1 MKEDPV
7 YQVWHLAPDVCI
19 VNDASKNAGS
29 HWLLC
34 DPYLL
39 GILHA
44 LCPVPKPS
52 SVMPFALGAWLVSR
66 SYFPGS
72 LAFSFQ
78 VGSAQEISGQQ
89 VRGVRVFI
97 TLSPSLLNYAPKSDW
112 GYSLATPYKKALFL
126 ASMFLPSDSF
136 GVARASLLKWGV
148 WLLFLMFNCRQF
160 LSLTS
165 PSALCA
171 LYLDKLVRTPVC
183 SLLSALAA
191 YSNPARLCPCLG
203 ILTPA
208 LPLNHNQNTS

>member
-1 MKEDPV
+1 MQDLTGFYVIPICWVSSMRSALSPNHLLWCPLPQEPDSSPDHIS
-7 YQVWHLAPDVCI
+7 QVLLPS
-19 VNDASKNAGS
+19 ASRWVLLRRSAGS
-29 HWLLC
+29 
-34 DPYLL
+34 
-39 GILHA
+39 
-44 LCPVPKPS
+44 
-52 SVMPFALGAWLVSR
+52 
-66 SYFPGS
+66 
-72 LAFSFQ
+72 
-78 VGSAQEISGQQ
+78 
-89 VRGVRVFI
+89 RVFI

-112 GYSLATPYKKALFL
+112 GYSLATPYKQALFL

-208 LPLNHNQNTS
+208 LPLNHNQNPS